1 MKGPVV
7 AALLYPGVGDRTY
20 GDLDL
25 LVDRRDFP
33 KAMQILEDLGYAH
46 DIHNW
51 ALAEEMLAGQV
62 GLATPTMHVDLHW
75 HLHYSEQDRRPFA
88 FPIEAMIER
97 GRRVPVSG
105 VDTPTLDP
113 VDTLLTLA
121 FHAARSDGH
130 RLMWFKDVERSR
142 RRRRARTSTS
152 SCGGPGRY
160 HCGGPVGLIL
170 NRARYL
176 LDAPIPLDVV
186 LGADAARR
194 CASSTTS
201 PRASR
206 TRCSSTS
213 ARPSPAGSPARCGRR
228 SPAASSAVPA
238 AGGPLAAPAPVPAA
252 GQRERRLRTRR
263 PLPRRRGRLGA
274 HVTGARVRRVAAH
287 DQAGG
292 LARLGRPGGASSSRS
307 SAPASSRRSPSPASS
322 SSAARCSTCSP
333 TTSNVE
339 RRRPGAGPRPAR
351 GPADGRGAEPGGR
364 HRAAAPTRRGGLPA
378 DDGRDPRRRHRGR
391 SRGLRELRLPRSPA
405 AGPPRRRRPVGGGR
419 VRARDD
425 RVDASW

>member
-33 KAMQILEDLGYAH
+33 KAMRILEDLTYAH

-88 FPIEAMIER
+88 FPIEAMIDR
-97 GRRVPVSG
+97 GRRVAVSG

-130 RLMWFKDVERSR
+130 RLMWFKDVERCVVVDGPDLDELVV
-142 RRRRARTSTS
+142 RARA
-152 SCGGPGRY
+152 Y

-176 LDAPIPLDVV
+176 LDTPIPLDVV
-186 LGADAARR
+186 LALM
-194 CASSTTS
+194 
-201 PRASR
+201 PRALR
-206 TRCSSTS
+206 IADDLATRVENPLQLHERSTVTRRFTRS
-213 ARPSPAGSPARCGRR
+213 VRASVAGSV
-228 SPAASSAVPA
+228 SAVPERVARSVRRSLFPPPPNETDAPDEKA
-238 AGGPLAAPAPVPAA
+238 AYLAAVADS
-252 GQRERRLRTRR
+252 ERM
-263 PLPRRRGRLGA
+263 
-274 HVTGARVRRVAAH
+274 
-287 DQAGG
+287 
-292 LARLGRPGGASSSRS
+292 
-307 SAPASSRRSPSPASS
+307 
-322 SSAARCSTCSP
+322 
-333 TTSNVE
+333 
-339 RRRPGAGPRPAR
+339 
-351 GPADGRGAEPGGR
+351 
-364 HRAAAPTRRGGLPA
+364 
-378 DDGRDPRRRHRGR
+378 
-391 SRGLRELRLPRSPA
+391 
-405 AGPPRRRRPVGGGR
+405 
-419 VRARDD
+419 
-425 RVDASW
+425 